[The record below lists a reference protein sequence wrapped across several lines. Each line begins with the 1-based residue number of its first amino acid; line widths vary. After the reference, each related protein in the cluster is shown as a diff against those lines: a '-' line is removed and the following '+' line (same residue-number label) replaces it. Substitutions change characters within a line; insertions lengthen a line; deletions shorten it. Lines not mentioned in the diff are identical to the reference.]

1 MAVGKTICL
10 DTSHEGYRG
19 EAVPFLIILERH
31 SNMPAGGA
39 MALELAVISAIAG
52 AVLGLRFKVPI
63 LVPAIMFAAM
73 FAAVVGIARTDS
85 VLSVVLLMAAVGAAV
100 QIGYLAGIVIRAV
113 FERACALLVRNR
125 RNLGLSAFGLLSP
138 QTWQLNPLGAQDAM
152 ARLRHRPPHG

>member
-1 MAVGKTICL
+1 
-10 DTSHEGYRG
+10 
-19 EAVPFLIILERH
+19 
-31 SNMPAGGA
+31 

-52 AVLGLRFKVPI
+52 AVLGLRFKVLI
-63 LVPAIMFAAM
+63 LVPAVMFAVM

-100 QIGYLAGIVIRAV
+100 QIGYLAGIFIRAV
-113 FERACALLVRNR
+113 FERAWTLLVRN
-125 RNLGLSAFGLLSP
+125 RNLGLSALGLLSP